1 MLAASTAAVAPRPV
15 VVLPRL
21 PVIPLPVLLS
31 FLPPLRAAPVPPP
44 VSGVPSNRR
53 RQLPRYWLWQA
64 GAFLQTRKV
73 TMRSGPLASPR

>member
-31 FLPPLRAAPVPPP
+31 FLPPFAR
-44 VSGVPSNRR
+44 
-53 RQLPRYWLWQA
+53 
-64 GAFLQTRKV
+64 
-73 TMRSGPLASPR
+73 RSGASARQRRAV